1 MEPEWP
7 DPQDDDFPWWRS
19 FALSSLAWMVFA
31 WINASQV
38 FLSMLSHGHSYPRMV
53 FFNLLVWG
61 VWALLT
67 PLVQLLGRRL
77 PLVPFTLRALTLH
90 LAAGLL
96 AATLH
101 TAAWTQLTIWIRPY
115 DQMTIPSFDRN
126 FAQLLWVQLQSEMLI
141 YMTILGLSAAVD
153 FARGLH
159 RREVEAGRLEKQ
171 LAEAKLHSLE
181 LQLRPHFLFNTLN
194 AISGLVR
201 GQRNPEAVEMIV
213 RLSDLLH
220 QTLDTEHAKWI
231 PLDRELA
238 LLRAYLE
245 IEQVRFSDRLSLH
258 FEVDAGALA
267 TRLPPFLL
275 QPLAENAL
283 RHGIAKVAGPGRLEV
298 HILRRGSR
306 VEIEMT
312 NSGPP
317 LQRDRRGVG
326 LTNSRERLHQLFGDE
341 ASLELD
347 DVPGGVRARLVLPFR
362 EVEP

>member
-61 VWALLT
+61 VWALPT

-101 TAAWTQLTIWIRPY
+101 TAAWTQLTIWIRPF

-159 RREVEAGRLEKQ
+159 RREMASPRWPARV
-171 LAEAKLHSLE
+171 
-181 LQLRPHFLFNTLN
+181 
-194 AISGLVR
+194 
-201 GQRNPEAVEMIV
+201 
-213 RLSDLLH
+213 
-220 QTLDTEHAKWI
+220 
-231 PLDRELA
+231 
-238 LLRAYLE
+238 
-245 IEQVRFSDRLSLH
+245 
-258 FEVDAGALA
+258 
-267 TRLPPFLL
+267 
-275 QPLAENAL
+275 
-283 RHGIAKVAGPGRLEV
+283 
-298 HILRRGSR
+298 GSR
-306 VEIEMT
+306 CT
-312 NSGPP
+312 SCAA
-317 LQRDRRGVG
+317 DRG
-326 LTNSRERLHQLFGDE
+326 LKSK
-341 ASLELD
+341 
-347 DVPGGVRARLVLPFR
+347 
-362 EVEP
+362 